1 MSQTLPPETTSELPS
16 PESVRRSSR
25 RDDRPE
31 QPAVRIRELIALLL
45 MVAVADVTLFRGAGF
60 AGHAAFLIAAP
71 LLLAVGTARK
81 SLKSGTLPIALVLI
95 GPMLAALA
103 VRLAWC
109 GSWPGVTCGFVLLV
123 CFAMTLNGRVP
134 YLLHAAVFAAQTIPS
149 GHRGLN
155 HYFRSL
161 SRIRLRL
168 PQHGRLAV
176 LLPAVICSMFG
187 LLFVLANPDLL
198 ASVSERLSFAL
209 TAANRWLVEFSPNPM
224 EVLFWFWTAW
234 ITVGLLRLEDKQKDV
249 DADYDYVEIESV
261 ETRPAQLY
269 EAYRNSLIVVIGL
282 FAAYLVFEFQTLWFR
297 EFPAGFH
304 YSGYAHKGA
313 AWLTVA
319 LGLATLLL
327 SVIFRRSILQDT
339 RLPGLRRLA
348 WLWSFENVLLAAAV
362 YHRLSIYVGFNGMTR
377 MRTIALLG
385 ISSVLIGFVLVL
397 WKIARNRDFHWLIR
411 RQLWTVAIAV
421 YLYVLLPVD
430 AWVMS
435 YNVNRILAGD
445 PAPSVQISVHPTSAE
460 GFLQLIP
467 LAASGNE
474 TIREG
479 VRAILA
485 QRHEDYYTHKWLR
498 AGQGWTAIQIAERQ
512 LIVQLGKAREQW
524 AKDGDHELRSH
535 AADRFH
541 EYAYQWY

>member
-1 MSQTLPPETTSELPS
+1 
-16 PESVRRSSR
+16 
-25 RDDRPE
+25 
-31 QPAVRIRELIALLL
+31 VRIRELVALLL
-45 MVAVADVTLFRGAGF
+45 MIAVADVTLFRGAGF
-60 AGHAAFLIAAP
+60 AGYAAFLIAAP
-71 LLLAVGTARK
+71 LLLAIGTARM
-81 SLKSGTLPIALVLI
+81 SLKAGTLPIALVLI

-103 VRLAWC
+103 VRLVWC

-161 SRIRLRL
+161 SRLRPRL

-176 LLPAVICSMFG
+176 VLPVVICSMFG

-198 ASVSERLSFAL
+198 ASVSQRLSFAL
-209 TAANRWLVEFSPNPM
+209 AAANEWLVEFSPNPM

-234 ITVGLLRLEDKQKDV
+234 ITVGLLRPEDKQKDS
-249 DADYDYVEIESV
+249 DDDYDYVEIESV
-261 ETRPAQLY
+261 GTSPAQLY

-327 SVIFRRSILQDT
+327 SMIFRRSILQDT

-377 MRTIALLG
+377 MRTIGLLG

-445 PAPSVQISVHPTSAE
+445 PAPSVQISVHPTTSE
-460 GFLQLIP
+460 GLLQLLP
-467 LAASGNE
+467 LAASENE

-479 VRAILA
+479 VRAILL
-485 QRHEDYYTHKWLR
+485 QRQEIGYADAYPR
-498 AGQGWTAIQIAERQ
+498 SGQGWTAIQIGEEQLLDRLKAAE
-512 LIVQLGKAREQW
+512 EQW
-524 AKDGDHELRSH
+524 VKYGDRDLRKH